1 QLINEGCLSFI
12 SNTETMLQLPLPFF
26 TYVLRTWWRN
36 SIILFHNIV
45 IFPIVLLLF
54 GKFMGWTALLV
65 FPAFILVSLNL
76 LWMMVVLAVVCTRYR
91 DLTQIIQN
99 VMQVGMYV
107 TPIMWQPHQLPA
119 DKSML
124 MLDLNPFYHLISVV
138 REPLLGQTGTALNW
152 GVVAGMAIIGW
163 IIALLFL

>member
-1 QLINEGCLSFI
+1 
-12 SNTETMLQLPLPFF
+12 
-26 TYVLRTWWRN
+26 
-36 SIILFHNIV
+36 
-45 IFPIVLLLF
+45 
-54 GKFMGWTALLV
+54 
-65 FPAFILVSLNL
+65 SLNL

-152 GVVAGMAIIGW
+152 GVVAGMAIIGVFPGW
-163 IIALLFL
+163 TQVDSYRNGRSSRAERGVRAHSPAWSERP